1 MILGL
6 LLFSLTCIV
15 GFFDLFLVFL
25 DLIEIRFGCWI
36 FFFFEND
43 LVAGFRFGVCH
54 ILVWVRD
61 GKMNP
66 TCGYPAWPDPK
77 TRLV

>member
-6 LLFSLTCIV
+6 LLFSSTSTV

-36 FFFFEND
+36 FFFFFEND

-54 ILVWVRD
+54 ILVWVLGLFLGF
-61 GKMNP
+61 GKN
-66 TCGYPAWPDPK
+66 
-77 TRLV
+77 L